1 MWKFGIA
8 VILTACS
15 AGAQVRTVT
24 LREAVDLALKQS
36 PELALAR
43 LDETRAVDSIRVAHD
58 PFDPKIA
65 VGTGLAYSSG
75 LPMSIE
81 GATPSIFQAQATK
94 FVFNR
99 QQTHLVAEARENARG
114 ASIGS
119 AAKREEVALRTAL
132 AYLEAER
139 AARLTDLLGKEA
151 ESAERVSQTV
161 HLRVSEGRELPIE
174 DKKAALELARVRQR
188 LQAAES
194 DRANA
199 ERSLATLLGMDS
211 DEPVR
216 VTVEDRGP
224 VKLPDSE
231 DACAQA
237 AVSSSKELRRLES
250 ALTAKGF
257 EVNAQKAARLPR
269 VDLVAQYALLA
280 KYNNYQDFFNKFQR
294 HNGQVGVSIQLPLFA
309 GPAVD
314 ALVSQAVGDVARL
327 RLEMQAARN
336 RIMSDTR
343 RLYQE
348 AKQAETG
355 REVAR
360 LDLDVTRE
368 QLSLLLAQLD
378 EGRASLREVEQGRLA
393 EDEKW
398 LAFID
403 ANYNLETA
411 RLNLLHQTGDLLAA
425 LRN

>member
-1 MWKFGIA
+1 MWKLGIA
-8 VILTACS
+8 IMLTAGS
-15 AGAQVRTVT
+15 AGAQVRTLT
-24 LREAVDLALKQS
+24 LREAVDLALKRS

-81 GATPSIFQAQATK
+81 GSTPSIFQAQATK

-99 QQTHLVAEARENARG
+99 QQTHLVAAARETARG
-114 ASIGS
+114 ASVGS

-139 AARLTDLLGKEA
+139 AARLADLLRKEA
-151 ESAERVSQTV
+151 ESAARVSQTV
-161 HLRVSEGRELPIE
+161 RLRVGEGRELPIE
-174 DKKAALELARVRQR
+174 EKKSALELARVRQR

-194 DRANA
+194 GRANA
-199 ERSLATLLGMDS
+199 ERSLATLLGLDAE
-211 DEPVR
+211 EPVR
-216 VTVEDRGP
+216 VTVEDRAP

-231 DACAQA
+231 DACAEA
-237 AVSSSKELRRLES
+237 AVASSKELRRIES

-280 KYNNYQDFFNKFQR
+280 KYNNYQEFFSKFQR
-294 HNGQVGVSIQLPLFA
+294 HNGQIGVSIQLPLFA

-327 RLEMQAARN
+327 RIELQAARN
-336 RIMSDTR
+336 RIMSDSR
-343 RLYQE
+343 RLYQD
-348 AKQAETG
+348 AKQAETA

-360 LDLDVTRE
+360 LDLDVTRD

-378 EGRASLREVEQGRLA
+378 EGRATLRDVEQSRLA

-398 LAFID
+398 MAFIE